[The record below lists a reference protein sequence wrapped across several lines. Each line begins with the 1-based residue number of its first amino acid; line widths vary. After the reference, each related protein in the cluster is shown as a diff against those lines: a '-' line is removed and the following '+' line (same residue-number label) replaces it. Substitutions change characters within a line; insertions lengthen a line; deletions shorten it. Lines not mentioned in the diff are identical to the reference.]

1 MGRIVRN
8 TKKEAASKSPTKLVS
23 KNDCKNC
30 NKSFKSLKQHLRRN
44 QDCQH
49 VYSKASEEKVAESRG
64 QIGDTAPKKE
74 CRCCKKVFVSLLQHI
89 KKAKKCKENYGS
101 EGKFRKM
108 IFKIDAKQQFISYRN
123 ILNFFIFQ
131 KY

>member
-30 NKSFKSLKQHLRRN
+30 NKSFKSLKQHLRQN

-49 VYSKASEEKVAESRG
+49 VYGKASEEMVAESRG
-64 QIGDTAPKKE
+64 QIGNTAPKKE
-74 CRCCKKVFVSLLQHI
+74 CRCCKKAFVSLLKHI
-89 KKAKKCKENYGS
+89 HRAKKCKEIYGS
-101 EGKFRKM
+101 EGKSRTNLEKSFSKLM
-108 IFKIDAKQQFISYRN
+108 LSSNSYH
-123 ILNFFIFQ
+123 IEI
-131 KY
+131 Y

>member
-1 MGRIVRN
+1 MGRIAIN

-44 QDCQH
+44 QDCQN
-49 VYSKASEEKVAESRG
+49 VYGKASEEMVAESRG

-74 CRCCKKVFVSLLQHI
+74 CRCCKKAFVSLLKHI
-89 KKAKKCKENYGS
+89 HRAKKCKEIYGS
-101 EGKFRKM
+101 EGKSRTNLEKSFPKLM
-108 IFKIDAKQQFISYRN
+108 LSSNSYH
-123 ILNFFIFQ
+123 IEI
-131 KY
+131 Y